1 MTQEIATYTAD
12 QAVDHPPAVPA
23 FNSASN
29 FELIQRMA
37 KAMAASSLV
46 PKDFQGERGIANCI
60 VALELAQRTGASPLM
75 VAQNLHVIQG
85 KPSWSS
91 AFIIG
96 AINASGKF
104 TPLRFVVEGTG
115 DKLAC
120 YAVAQDKATGEELV
134 GPTVDM
140 AMAKAEGWLSKPG
153 SKWATMPTLMIRY
166 RAAAFW
172 GRLYCPELL
181 MGLQTVEEARDI
193 EVDPVTGEV
202 TSVKGVLGLKDRL
215 KKAQGGEA

>member
-1 MTQEIATYTAD
+1 MSTDITTTTDIIEHA
-12 QAVDHPPAVPA
+12 PAVPA

-29 FELIQRMA
+29 FDLIQRMA

-46 PKDFQGERGIANCI
+46 PVAFQGEKGIANCI

-85 KPSWSS
+85 RPSWSS

-104 TPLRFVVEGTG
+104 TPLRFVIEGEG
-115 DKLAC
+115 DSLAC
-120 YAVAQDKATGEELV
+120 HAVARDKATDEDLV
-134 GPTVDM
+134 GPLVTM
-140 AMAKAEGWLSKPG
+140 AMAKAEGWLSKQG
-153 SKWATMPTLMIRY
+153 SKWQTMPTLMIRY

-181 MGLQTVEEARDI
+181 MGLATVEES
-193 EVDPVTGEV
+193 GEV
-202 TSVKGVLGLKDRL
+202 TSVRGVLGLKERL
-215 KKAQGGEA
+215 ARQAGGA